1 MCYEVLILTLLDCSG
16 TVAIIMFRIEIP
28 ATWWSLLMLK
38 RIKTL
43 LVNGIW
49 LSTLILHINLIIP
62 RSIDHLKVNKIYF
75 CNSYRYNYFN
85 TRDSRKNR
93 LHFGRNPNCRYV
105 HTQSILSSWDT
116 LKNHEWSLLF
126 KSLIP
131 SSVIMK
137 HR

>member
-85 TRDSRKNR
+85 TRRFTKKQTTFWQEPK
-93 LHFGRNPNCRYV
+93 L
-105 HTQSILSSWDT
+105 SICSYPKHPQFLGYP
-116 LKNHEWSLLF
+116 KNHEWSLLF